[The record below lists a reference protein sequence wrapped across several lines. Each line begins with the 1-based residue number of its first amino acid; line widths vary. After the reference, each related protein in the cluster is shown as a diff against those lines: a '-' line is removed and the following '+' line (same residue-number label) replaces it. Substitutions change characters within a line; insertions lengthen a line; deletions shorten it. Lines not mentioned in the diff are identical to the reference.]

1 MKICQPVSLMRAFS
15 LVLLFLLLTG
25 CKSFYYDALEHTGI
39 HKRDLLM
46 QRIEKVRDAQMAA
59 QKQFET
65 TLLEY
70 RSVVLFQ
77 SGDLSKRQTQLEEDY
92 RAAQLRARNVRYHLQ
107 GVDSVADDLFSE
119 WKSELKDYRTAELRR
134 AAEADYDRTRQQYAT
149 LREQLNETEAR
160 LQPLLDLLGDQMLS
174 LRHSLNARTL
184 TQSPDAYTQL
194 EQDMKRLS
202 EEMTRANNQADM
214 FIRRLRERAP

>member
-1 MKICQPVSLMRAFS
+1 MRAFS
-15 LVLLFLLLTG
+15 IALLFLLLTG

-46 QRIEKVRDAQMAA
+46 QRIEKVRDAQTAA
-59 QKQFET
+59 QKQFEA

-77 SGDLSKRQTQLEEDY
+77 SGDLNERQAQLEEDY

-119 WKSELKDYRTAELRR
+119 WKAELKGYRTAELRR
-134 AAEADYDRTRQQYAT
+134 AAEADYDRTRQQYQA
-149 LREQLNETEAR
+149 LRDQLNETEAR

-174 LRHSLNARTL
+174 LRHSLNARTI
-184 TQSPDAYTQL
+184 SRSSDAYTQL
-194 EQDMKRLS
+194 EHDMKSLF
-202 EEMTRANNQADM
+202 EEMTRANDQADM
-214 FIRRLRERAP
+214 FIRRLRDRAY

>member
-1 MKICQPVSLMRAFS
+1 MRAFS
-15 LVLLFLLLTG
+15 IAFLFLLLTG

-39 HKRDLLM
+39 HKRDLLV
-46 QRIEKVRDAQMAA
+46 QRIEKVRDAQAEA

-77 SGDLSKRQTQLEEDY
+77 SGDLNKRQAQLEQDY

-107 GVDSVADDLFSE
+107 GVDSVADDLFAE
-119 WKSELKDYRTAELRR
+119 WKAELRDYR
-134 AAEADYDRTRQQYAT
+134 SPQLRQAAEGDYDRTRQQYEA
-149 LREQLNETEAR
+149 LREQLNGTEAR
-160 LQPLLDLLGDQMLS
+160 FEPLLDLLGDQMLS
-174 LRHSLNARTL
+174 LRHSLNARAVS
-184 TQSPDAYTQL
+184 QSNDAYTRL
-194 EQDMKRLS
+194 EEDMKSLF

-214 FIRRLRERAP
+214 FIRRLRDRTT